1 MFVHSATR
9 AVLSM
14 AIIAA
19 PAVAQTAL
27 GPYAPASAR
36 YRITAS
42 TKTSQNMM
50 GQVQEFETST
60 NQLLSLSVARDGDAL
75 TLTMTLDSATI
86 TTTSPEPAPDLG
98 DAIGMKYTGSM
109 ALDGKVASSTVTD
122 KTGAPSKS
130 QFAGNMRSILPRL
143 KLGATSGA
151 TWVDSSTVVTKQND
165 SEVTTT
171 TVVTFTLA
179 GDTTVAGMKAW
190 KVGGASAGNLTGTGN
205 RMGTDYAITGDV
217 KGVSTSLVSVTGIL
231 LGITSDS
238 DSNLT
243 VTVESAG
250 MTIPIVQKTTTK
262 VEKLP

>member
-9 AVLSM
+9 ALLSM
-14 AIIAA
+14 AVIAT

-50 GQVQEFETST
+50 GQVQEFETSAS
-60 NQLLSLSVARDGDAL
+60 QLLSLSVAKAGDAL

-86 TTTSPEPAPDLG
+86 TTTSPEPAPDLSE
-98 DAIGMKYTGSM
+98 AIGMKFTGSM
-109 ALDGKVASSTVTD
+109 AVDGKVASSEVTD

-130 QFAGNMRSILPRL
+130 PLAGNLRSILPRL

-151 TWVDSSTVVTKQND
+151 TWVDSSTIVTKQND
-165 SEVTTT
+165 AEVTAATA
-171 TVVTFTLA
+171 VTFTLA
-179 GDTTVAGMKAW
+179 GDTTVAGVKAW
-190 KVGGASAGNLTGTGN
+190 KIVGASAGKLSGTGN
-205 RMGTDYAITGDV
+205 RMGTDYTLTGDV
-217 KGVSTSLVSVTGIL
+217 KGISTSLVSMTGML
-231 LGITSDS
+231 LGVTVDS
-238 DSNLT
+238 DTNLT
-243 VTVESAG
+243 ATVESAG

-262 VEKLP
+262 IEKLP